1 MDKLDGG
8 TFEHAND
15 NEAMQ
20 QAALALELLFN
31 HRWLCRRT
39 RRRRR
44 REAGRARRE
53 GGREEGREG
62 EGMGNFK
69 FATDDATPSITPE
82 AVVLE
87 DGLIHC
93 RLVRQD

>member
-1 MDKLDGG
+1 MKQCAMQRWRWNCCSITGG
-8 TFEHAND
+8 SAAEHAAGGD
-15 NEAMQ
+15 E
-20 QAALALELLFN
+20 
-31 HRWLCRRT
+31 RRD
-39 RRRRR
+39 
-44 REAGRARRE
+44 AH
-53 GGREEGREG
+53 EGREG

-69 FATDDATPSITPE
+69 FAADDATPSITPE